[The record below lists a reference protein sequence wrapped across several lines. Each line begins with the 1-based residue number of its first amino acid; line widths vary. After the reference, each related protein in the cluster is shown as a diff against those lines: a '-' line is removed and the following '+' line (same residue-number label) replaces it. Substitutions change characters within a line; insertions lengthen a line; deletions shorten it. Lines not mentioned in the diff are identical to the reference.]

1 MGPIS
6 EGENSPEI
14 HGLAT
19 GARTGLIGAIGGRF
33 LNVLGNIIVA
43 RVLGPSV
50 FGLYAIGWTLVRF
63 FSLVVHFGMDRG
75 VLYFA
80 PKFWQ
85 KNPSDFK
92 ALVSK
97 VLSISLGSGILFGLI
112 FFLISPW
119 LAVNIYKRPELVTVF
134 RLFALAFPPL
144 SFLIVAAAA
153 TRVTQRIKYSVWL
166 YDIGQPLLGILLIAA
181 LLILKQ
187 GLIGMVLAEIISLGV
202 AAVFSLV
209 LFRVIF
215 PELRTP
221 SISQGVSTSALL
233 KYSVPAM
240 LGGAFSVYVLWV
252 DRIVVG
258 LFLPAEEIGVYVA
271 VSQISTILMVI
282 LSGLSPIAVPLFAHF
297 YHQQDKGKLEEV
309 YRISTKWG
317 IYLSIPILA
326 VLLISPA
333 ESLVLIFGNAYK
345 DGATILL
352 ILLIGQIV
360 NLATGSVNPLLI
372 MTENQRFLF
381 KISAITLAVDILLL
395 VLLVPRAGLLGAA
408 IVTSLCLSFL
418 YLIELFW
425 VKKRLNLWPYDRRF
439 LKGIFAGI
447 TCFAAVFLVKS
458 ILHLNPVMCIIIEA
472 VVAIGVFTGMLLLQK
487 LDPEDRE
494 FLRGF
499 SMGVHLPGK
508 NNGK

>member
-1 MGPIS
+1 MDPIS
-6 EGENSPEI
+6 EGVNLPKI

-19 GARTGLIGAIGGRF
+19 GARTGLFGAIGGRF

-75 VLYFA
+75 VLHFA

-85 KNPSDFK
+85 KNPSGFK
-92 ALVSK
+92 ALISR
-97 VLSISLGSGILFGLI
+97 VLGISLGSGILFGLI

-166 YDIGQPLLGILLIAA
+166 YDIGQPLLGILLIIT

-187 GLIGMVLAEIISLGV
+187 GLIGMVLAEIISLGI
-202 AAVFSLV
+202 AAVVSLV
-209 LFRVIF
+209 LIRVIF
-215 PELRTP
+215 PELRMP
-221 SISQGVSTSALL
+221 SASQGVSTSTLL
-233 KYSVPAM
+233 KYSLPAM
-240 LGGAFSVYVLWV
+240 LGGAFSVYILWV
-252 DRIVVG
+252 DRIIVG
-258 LFLPAEEIGVYVA
+258 FFLPAEEIGIYVA
-271 VSQISTILMVI
+271 VSQISTILTVI
-282 LSGLSPIAVPLFAHF
+282 LSGLSPIAVPLFSHF
-297 YHQQDKGKLEEV
+297 YHQGDKGKLEEV

-317 IYLSIPILA
+317 IYLSLPILA

-333 ESLVLIFGNAYK
+333 ESMILIFGNAYK

-360 NLATGSVNPLLI
+360 NLATGSVSPLLI

-381 KISAITLAVDILLL
+381 KISAVTLVVDIILL
-395 VLLVPRAGLLGAA
+395 VILVPRTGLPGAA

-418 YLIELFW
+418 YLVELFW
-425 VKKRLNLWPYDRRF
+425 VKKRLNLWPYDKRF
-439 LKGIFAGI
+439 VKGLFAGI
-447 TCFAAVFLVKS
+447 ACFASVFGVKS
-458 ILHLNPVMCIIIEA
+458 LLHLDPLVCIIIEA
-472 VVAIGVFTGMLLLQK
+472 VVAAGVFAGILFLQK
-487 LDPEDRE
+487 LDPEDHE
-494 FLRGF
+494 FLAGL
-499 SMGVHLPGK
+499 SKKVQ
-508 NNGK
+508 